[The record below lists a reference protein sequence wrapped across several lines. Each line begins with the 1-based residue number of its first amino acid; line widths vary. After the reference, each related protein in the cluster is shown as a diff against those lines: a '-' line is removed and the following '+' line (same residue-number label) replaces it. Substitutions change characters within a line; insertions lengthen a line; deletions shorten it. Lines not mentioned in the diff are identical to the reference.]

1 MTAVLAV
8 ARRGHRGLFA
18 FAVAMAVLTPV
29 LAVLA
34 VVDDR
39 VLLGAPLWFKPLK
52 FAISLVALRRHT
64 RLDARASYASAP
76 CSARL
81 VS

>member
-1 MTAVLAV
+1 MTSVLAD

-39 VLLGAPLWFKPLK
+39 VLLGAPLWLKPLK
-52 FAISLVALRRHT
+52 FAISFVALLR
-64 RLDARASYASAP
+64 ARSPGCWGSCASGP
-76 CSARL
+76 CSGPAG
-81 VS
+81 

>member
-1 MTAVLAV
+1 MTSVLAD

-39 VLLGAPLWFKPLK
+39 VLLGAPLWLKPLK
-52 FAISLVALRRHT
+52 FAISFVALRRHA
-64 RLDARASYASAP
+64 RLDARPSCASAP
-76 CSARL
+76 CSAPAG
-81 VS
+81 

>member
-1 MTAVLAV
+1 MTTVLAD

-39 VLLGAPLWFKPLK
+39 C
-52 FAISLVALRRHT
+52 
-64 RLDARASYASAP
+64 
-76 CSARL
+76 CSARR
-81 VS
+81 SGSSR